1 MKKLLFNTL
10 LIVAILCVAANVNA
24 QTKREPIPKAPLAEI
39 SLSPCGYG
47 FNANVYYHGTT
58 SPIIGAYPYE
68 IWLGGT
74 MVDSGTISH
83 GGSTP
88 WVLSACTTYTFKFY
102 GSWASTSVTST
113 LTVTTDGCGGV
124 FIC

>member
-1 MKKLLFNTL
+1 MKKSLINTL
-10 LIVAILCVAANVNA
+10 LVTAFVFCAVTVNA

-47 FNANVYYHGTT
+47 FNANVYYYGTT
-58 SPIIGAYPYE
+58 SPIIGTYAYE

-74 MVDSGTISH
+74 MVDNGNISH

-88 WVLSACTTYTFKFY
+88 WVLAPCTTYTFKFW
-102 GSWASTSVTST
+102 GSWASSLVTSIQ
-113 LTVTTDGCGGV
+113 TVTTDGCGGV